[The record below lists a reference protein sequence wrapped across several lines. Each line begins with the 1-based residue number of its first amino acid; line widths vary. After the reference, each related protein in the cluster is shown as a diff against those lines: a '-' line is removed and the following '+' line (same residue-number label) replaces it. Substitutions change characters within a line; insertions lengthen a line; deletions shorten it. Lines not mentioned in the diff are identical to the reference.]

1 MNLYAVMQQ
10 NFQYNDE
17 NYYVGEGDAGRVTK
31 LYRDKKKAEKICLE
45 KNISYFGD
53 GTFSSFG
60 DDISDI
66 LKPGWEKVFLRDE
79 DEVKT
84 AEVLEED
91 SPDADFIMNMQV
103 EDIPAFLEKY
113 PEIISYLVN
122 PPYYVQ
128 KLEVDG

>member
-17 NYYVGEGDAGRVTK
+17 NYYVGEGDVGKATK
-31 LYRDKKKAEKICLE
+31 LYRDEEKAEKICLE
-45 KNISYFGD
+45 KNISYFGNS
-53 GTFSSFG
+53 TFSSFG
-60 DDISDI
+60 YEIKEVLS
-66 LKPGWEKVFLRDE
+66 PGWEKVFLRDE

-91 SPDADFIMNMQV
+91 SPDADFIINMRMK
-103 EDIPAFLEKY
+103 DIPAFLEKY

-122 PPYYVQ
+122 APYYVQ
-128 KLEVDG
+128 KLEVDD